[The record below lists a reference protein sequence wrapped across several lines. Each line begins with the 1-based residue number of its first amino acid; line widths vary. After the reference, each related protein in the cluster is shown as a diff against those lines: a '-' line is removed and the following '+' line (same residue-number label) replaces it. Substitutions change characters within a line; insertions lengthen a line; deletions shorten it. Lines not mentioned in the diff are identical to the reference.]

1 MPLTPVRDSTCLES
15 TLLLKP
21 WYITWLGWLSGLSAV
36 LQTNGSL
43 VQFLVRAHAWV
54 VGQVPSWGSVKC
66 NQSMYFSHMDVS
78 LPFFLL
84 PFPSLEV
91 KK

>member
-36 LQTNGSL
+36 LQTKGSL

-54 VGQVPSWGSVKC
+54 VGQVPSRGCVRGK
-66 NQSMYFSHMDVS
+66 HTLV
-78 LPFFLL
+78 
-84 PFPSLEV
+84 FPSLSPSLSLKINKV
-91 KK
+91 IFF